1 MHALYVLLPALCIF
15 AIAYRY
21 YSAFL
26 ATKIWMLDDARK
38 TPAHTKFDGANYYPT
53 TKWVM
58 FGHHFAAITG
68 AGPLVGPMLA
78 AQFGYAPGFIWL
90 VAGCCIAGAVHDS
103 MILWASTRRGGKS
116 LPDII
121 KQEISPTIG
130 LVSAVTIIFILIV
143 ALAGLGV
150 AFVNALADSVWGT
163 FTVAM
168 TIPLGMF
175 MGFWMYVWR
184 KGRIQEATILGVIGL
199 LVALWA
205 GEPIS
210 RSDSWFASLFH
221 LSRTEIV
228 VALGVYGFAASMLPV
243 WLLLSPRGYLSS
255 FTKIGTIFLL
265 AIGVIIVN
273 PELKMPALSEFA
285 GGGGPII
292 PGPLFPFCF
301 ITIACGAI
309 SGFHSLISSGTTPK
323 MIDKETDI
331 RPVGYGAM
339 LIEGV
344 VGVMALIAA
353 ASMAPGDYFAINT
366 SPEVYSNLIFQGQQL
381 SPVHVPAVE
390 AAVNETIVGRTG
402 GAVSLAVGMA
412 LIFSSLPG
420 MGAMIAYW
428 YHFAIMFEALF
439 ILTTIDSGTRV
450 GRFLLQELMG
460 RVYKPMANP
469 NNLVAGA
476 VATLLMVL
484 SWGYFI
490 YTGQINTIWPMF
502 AVGNQLLGAVALAV
516 ATSIMVNTG
525 RQKYLWVTLVPL
537 SFLSVN
543 TMYGG
548 FLNVRDNYYPL
559 AVGANVDRNIEGW
572 ILTICTVVMMGLAVV
587 ILGAAAQK
595 WASVLNGGPV
605 PATAEVNG

>member
-1 MHALYVLLPALCIF
+1 MHALYVLLPALGIL

-21 YSAFL
+21 YSAFI
-26 ATKIWMLDDARK
+26 ATKVWMLDDARK
-38 TPAHTKFDGANYYPT
+38 TPAHTKYDGANFYPT

-90 VAGCCIAGAVHDS
+90 VAGCCLAGAVHDS

-116 LPDII
+116 LPDIV

-130 LVSAVTIIFILIV
+130 FVAAITIILILIV

-168 TIPLGMF
+168 TIPLGIF

-184 KGRIQEATILGVIGL
+184 KGKITEATVLGVAGL
-199 LVALWA
+199 LLALWA

-210 RSDSWFASLFH
+210 HSDSWFASLFH

-228 VALGVYGFAASMLPV
+228 IALGIYGFAASMLPV

-273 PELKMPALSEFA
+273 PELQMPALSEFA
-285 GGGGPII
+285 SGGGPII

-309 SGFHSLISSGTTPK
+309 SGFHALISSGTTPK
-323 MIDKETDI
+323 MIDKESDI

-344 VGVMALIAA
+344 VGIMALIAA

-366 SPEVYSNLIFQGQQL
+366 SPAVYQNLTFQGVDL
-381 SPVHVPAVE
+381 EPVNVHNVE
-390 AAVNETIVGRTG
+390 AAVGETVVGRTG

-412 LIFSSLPG
+412 QIFSALPG
-420 MGAMIAYW
+420 MQGLLAYW

-450 GRFLLQELMG
+450 GRFLLQEFMG
-460 RVYKPMANP
+460 RAYKPLADH
-469 NNLVAGA
+469 NNIFAGSL
-476 VATLLMVL
+476 ATLIMVF

-502 AVGNQLLGAVALAV
+502 AVGNQLLAAVALAV
-516 ATSIMVNTG
+516 ATSILINLG
-525 RQKYLWVTLVPL
+525 RTKYIWVTLLPL
-537 SFLSVN
+537 VFLSIN
-543 TMYGG
+543 TLWGG
-548 FLNVRDNYYPL
+548 ILNITGNYYPL
-559 AVGANVDRNIEGW
+559 AVGPDPARNVEGW
-572 ILTICTVVMMGLAVV
+572 ILTVATVFMIVLALI

-595 WASVLNGGPV
+595 WLSVLNGGPV
-605 PATAEVNG
+605 PATAERS

>member
-1 MHALYVLLPALCIF
+1 MHALYVLLPALGIL

-21 YSAFL
+21 YSAFI
-26 ATKIWMLDDARK
+26 ATKVWMLDDARK
-38 TPAHTKFDGANYYPT
+38 TPAHTKYDGANFYPT

-90 VAGCCIAGAVHDS
+90 VAGCCLAGAVHDS

-116 LPDII
+116 LPDIV

-130 LVSAVTIIFILIV
+130 FVAAITIILILVV

-168 TIPLGMF
+168 TIPLGIF

-184 KGRIQEATILGVIGL
+184 KGKITEATILGVAGL
-199 LVALWA
+199 LLALWA

-210 RSDSWFASLFH
+210 HSDSWFASLFH
-221 LSRTEIV
+221 LSRNQIV
-228 VALGVYGFAASMLPV
+228 VALGIYGFAASMLPV

-273 PELKMPALSEFA
+273 PELQMPALSEFA

-309 SGFHSLISSGTTPK
+309 SGFHALISSGTTPK
-323 MIDKETDI
+323 MIDKESDI

-344 VGVMALIAA
+344 VGIMALIAA

-366 SPEVYSNLIFQGQQL
+366 PPAVYQNLTFQGVDL
-381 SPVHVPAVE
+381 EPVNVHNVE
-390 AAVNETIVGRTG
+390 AAVGETVVGRTG

-412 LIFSSLPG
+412 QIFASLPG
-420 MGAMIAYW
+420 MQGLLAYW

-450 GRFLLQELMG
+450 GRFLLQEFMG
-460 RVYKPMANP
+460 RAYKPLADH
-469 NNLVAGA
+469 NNIFAGSL
-476 VATLLMVL
+476 ATLIMVF

-502 AVGNQLLGAVALAV
+502 AVGNQLLAAVALAV
-516 ATSIMVNTG
+516 ATSILINLG
-525 RQKYLWVTLVPL
+525 RTKYIWVTLLPL

-543 TMYGG
+543 TLYGG
-548 FLNVRDNYYPL
+548 FLNIRDNYYPL
-559 AVGANVDRNIEGW
+559 AVGANAARNMEGW
-572 ILTICTVVMMGLAVV
+572 ILTVCTAVMIVLAVV
-587 ILGAAAQK
+587 ILGAAVQK
-595 WASVLNGGPV
+595 WLSVLNGGPV
-605 PATAEVNG
+605 PATAERG

>member
-1 MHALYVLLPALCIF
+1 MHALYVLLPALAIL

-21 YSAFL
+21 YSAFI
-26 ATKIWMLDDARK
+26 ATRVWMLDDARK
-38 TPAHTKFDGANYYPT
+38 TPAHTKYDGANYYPT

-90 VAGCCIAGAVHDS
+90 VAGCCLAGAVHDS
-103 MILWASTRRGGKS
+103 MILWASTRRGGRS
-116 LPDII
+116 LPDIV

-130 LVSAVTIIFILIV
+130 FVAAITIILILIV

-168 TIPLGMF
+168 TIPLGIF

-184 KGRIQEATILGVIGL
+184 KGKITEATVLGVAGL
-199 LVALWA
+199 LFALWA

-210 RSDSWFASLFH
+210 RSDSWFANLFH

-273 PELKMPALSEFA
+273 PELQMPALSEFA

-309 SGFHSLISSGTTPK
+309 SGFHALISSGTTPK
-323 MIDKETDI
+323 MIDKESDI

-344 VGVMALIAA
+344 VGIMALIAA
-353 ASMAPGDYFAINT
+353 ASMAPGDYFAINVAPAT
-366 SPEVYSNLIFQGQQL
+366 YANLTFQGVDMV
-381 SPVHVPAVE
+381 PVNVPAIE
-390 AAVNETIVGRTG
+390 QAVGETVVGRTG

-412 LIFSSLPG
+412 QIFSALPG
-420 MGAMIAYW
+420 MQGLLAYW

-450 GRFLLQELMG
+450 GRFLLQEFMG
-460 RVYKPMANP
+460 RAYAPFARPDNVF
-469 NNLVAGA
+469 AGS
-476 VATLLMVL
+476 VATLIMVF

-502 AVGNQLLGAVALAV
+502 AVGNQLLAAVALAV
-516 ATSIMVNTG
+516 ATSILINLG
-525 RQKYLWVTLVPL
+525 RTKYIWVTVLPLV
-537 SFLSVN
+537 FLSVN
-543 TMYGG
+543 TFYGG
-548 FLNVRDNYYPL
+548 LLNITGNYYPL
-559 AVGANVDRNIEGW
+559 AVGPDPARNMEGW
-572 ILTICTVVMMGLAVV
+572 ILTVCTAFMIVLALI
-587 ILGAAAQK
+587 ILGAAIQK
-595 WASVLNGGPV
+595 WISVLTGGPV
-605 PATAEVNG
+605 PATAEQG

>member
-1 MHALYVLLPALCIF
+1 M

-26 ATKIWMLDDARK
+26 STKIWMLDDARQ
-38 TPAHTKFDGANYYPT
+38 TPAHAKYDGANYYPT
-53 TKWVM
+53 SKWVM

-90 VAGCCIAGAVHDS
+90 VAGCCLAGAVHDS
-103 MILWASTRRGGKS
+103 MVLWASVRRGGKS
-116 LPDII
+116 LPDIV
-121 KQEISPTIG
+121 KQEISPFIG
-130 LVSAVTIIFILIV
+130 FVSAIAILFILVI
-143 ALAGLGV
+143 ALAGLGI

-168 TIPLGMF
+168 TVPLGMF
-175 MGFWMYVWR
+175 MGLWMYVWR
-184 KGRIQEATILGVIGL
+184 RGKITEATVLGVIGL
-199 LVALWA
+199 FFALYL

-210 RSDSWFASLFH
+210 HSNSWFANLFH
-221 LSRTEIV
+221 LNRTGIV
-228 VALGVYGFAASMLPV
+228 VALGIYGFAASMLPV

-265 AIGVIIVN
+265 AVGVIIVN
-273 PELKMPALSEFA
+273 PELTMPALSEFA

-309 SGFHSLISSGTTPK
+309 SGFHALISSGTTPK
-323 MIDKETDI
+323 MIDKESDI

-344 VGVMALIAA
+344 VGIMALIAA
-353 ASMAPGDYFAINT
+353 ASMAPGDYFAINVPPAT
-366 SPEVYSNLIFQGQQL
+366 YANLHFQGIQMV
-381 SPVHVPAVE
+381 PVNVPGIE
-390 AAVNETIVGRTG
+390 QIVGENVIGRTG

-412 LIFSSLPG
+412 QIFSALPG
-420 MGAMIAYW
+420 MNGLLAYW

-450 GRFLLQELMG
+450 GRFLLQEFMG
-460 RVYKPMANP
+460 RVYEPFARPDN
-469 NNLVAGA
+469 VFAGA
-476 VATLLMVL
+476 LATAMMVL
-484 SWGYFI
+484 AWAYFI

-502 AVGNQLLGAVALAV
+502 GVANQLLATVALAV
-516 ATSIMVNTG
+516 CTSILINLG
-525 RQKYLWVTLVPL
+525 RSKYIWVTVAPL
-537 SFLSVN
+537 LFLGTN
-543 TMYGG
+543 TLYGG
-548 FLNVRDNYYPL
+548 YLNITGNYYPL
-559 AVGANVDRNIEGW
+559 AVGANAARHSEGW
-572 ILTICTVVMMGLAVV
+572 ILTICTTIMMVLAVIV
-587 ILGAAAQK
+587 LGGAVQK
-595 WASVLNGGPV
+595 WAAVLNGGRA
-605 PATAEVNG
+605 PATAGTA

>member
-1 MHALYVLLPALCIF
+1 MHALYLVLPALGIL

-26 ATKIWMLDDARK
+26 ATRVWMLDDARK
-38 TPAHTKFDGANYYPT
+38 TPAHTKYDGANYYPT
-53 TKWVM
+53 SKWVM

-78 AQFGYAPGFIWL
+78 TQFGYAPGLIWL
-90 VAGCCIAGAVHDS
+90 VAGCCIAGAVHDG
-103 MILWASTRRGGKS
+103 MVLWASTRRGGKS
-116 LPDII
+116 LPDIV
-121 KQEISPTIG
+121 KQEISPAMGFVAAI
-130 LVSAVTIIFILIV
+130 VIILILVV

-175 MGFWMYVWR
+175 MGMWMYVWR
-184 KGRIQEATILGVIGL
+184 KGKTTEATVIGVIGL

-210 RSDSWFASLFH
+210 HSDSWFAGLFH
-221 LSRTEIV
+221 LSREQIV
-228 VALGVYGFAASMLPV
+228 IALGVYGFAASMMPV

-265 AIGVIIVN
+265 ALGVIIVN
-273 PELKMPALSEFA
+273 PEFKMPALSEFA
-285 GGGGPII
+285 GGGGPIV

-309 SGFHSLISSGTTPK
+309 SGFHALISSGTTPK
-323 MIDKETDI
+323 MIDKESDI

-339 LIEGV
+339 LVEGV
-344 VGVMALIAA
+344 VGLMALTAA

-366 SPEVYSNLIFQGQQL
+366 PPAVYANLTFQGVDL
-381 SPVHVPAVE
+381 APVNVPAIE
-390 AAVNETIVGRTG
+390 QAVGETVVGRTG

-412 LIFSSLPG
+412 QIFAALPG
-420 MGAMIAYW
+420 MSGLLAYW

-439 ILTTIDSGTRV
+439 ILTTVDSGTRV
-450 GRFLLQELMG
+450 GRFLLQEFMG
-460 RVYKPMANP
+460 RAYKPFARHDNI
-469 NNLVAGA
+469 LAGSI
-476 VATLLMVL
+476 ATLIMVL

-490 YTGQINTIWPMF
+490 YTGQVTTIWPLF
-502 AVGNQLLGAVALAV
+502 AVGNQLLASVALAV
-516 ATSIMVNTG
+516 CTSILVNLG
-525 RQKYLWVTLVPL
+525 RSKYIWVTLVPL
-537 SFLSVN
+537 VFLGTN
-543 TMYGG
+543 TLYGG
-548 FLNVRDNYYPL
+548 YLNITTNYYPL
-559 AVGANVDRNIEGW
+559 AVGANAARNVEGW
-572 ILTICTVVMMGLAVV
+572 ILTICTVVMMVLAVV
-587 ILGAAAQK
+587 ILGAAIQK
-595 WASVLNGGPV
+595 WVSVMNGGPV
-605 PATAEVNG
+605 PATAETA

>member
-1 MHALYVLLPALCIF
+1 MHALYVLLPALGIL

-21 YSAFL
+21 YSAFI
-26 ATKIWMLDDARK
+26 ATRVWMLDDARK
-38 TPAHTKFDGANYYPT
+38 TPAHTKYDGANFYPT
-53 TKWVM
+53 SKWVM

-90 VAGCCIAGAVHDS
+90 VAGCCLAGAVHDS

-116 LPDII
+116 LPDIV

-130 LVSAVTIIFILIV
+130 FVAAITIILILVV

-168 TIPLGMF
+168 TIPLGIF

-184 KGRIQEATILGVIGL
+184 KGKITEATVLGVAGL
-199 LVALWA
+199 LFALWA

-210 RSDSWFASLFH
+210 HSDSWFASLFH
-221 LSRTEIV
+221 LSRTQIV
-228 VALGVYGFAASMLPV
+228 IALGVYGFAASMLPV

-265 AIGVIIVN
+265 AIGVVIVN

-309 SGFHSLISSGTTPK
+309 SGFHALISSGTTPK
-323 MIDKETDI
+323 MIDKESDI

-339 LIEGV
+339 LIEGC
-344 VGVMALIAA
+344 VGIMALIAA
-353 ASMAPGDYFAINT
+353 ASMAPGDYFVINT
-366 SPEVYSNLIFQGQQL
+366 PPAVYSNLTFQGQQL
-381 SPVHVPAVE
+381 APVNVPGIE
-390 AAVNETIVGRTG
+390 AAVGETVTGRTG

-412 LIFSSLPG
+412 QIFASLPG
-420 MGAMIAYW
+420 MQGLLAYW

-450 GRFLLQELMG
+450 GRFLLQEFMG
-460 RVYKPMANP
+460 RAYAPFARHDNVF
-469 NNLVAGA
+469 AGSL
-476 VATLLMVL
+476 ATLIMVF

-502 AVGNQLLGAVALAV
+502 AVGNQLLASVALAV
-516 ATSIMVNTG
+516 ATSILINLG
-525 RQKYLWVTLVPL
+525 RTKYIWVTLFPL
-537 SFLSVN
+537 AFLSLN
-543 TMYGG
+543 TLYGG
-548 FLNVRDNYYPL
+548 VLNITGNYYPL
-559 AVGANVDRNIEGW
+559 AVGANAARNLEGW
-572 ILTICTVVMMGLAVV
+572 ILTICTAVMIVLALV
-587 ILGAAAQK
+587 ILGAAIQK
-595 WASVLNGGPV
+595 WISVMSGGAV
-605 PATAEVNG
+605 PATAERP

>member
-1 MHALYVLLPALCIF
+1 MHALYVLLPALGIL

-21 YSAFL
+21 YSAFI
-26 ATKIWMLDDARK
+26 ATKVWMLDDARK
-38 TPAHTKFDGANYYPT
+38 TPAHTKYDGANFYPT

-90 VAGCCIAGAVHDS
+90 VAGCCLAGAVHDS

-116 LPDII
+116 LPDIV

-130 LVSAVTIIFILIV
+130 FVAAITIILILVV

-168 TIPLGMF
+168 TIPLGIF

-184 KGRIQEATILGVIGL
+184 KGKITEATVIGVAGL

-210 RSDSWFASLFH
+210 HSDSWFASLFH

-228 VALGVYGFAASMLPV
+228 IALGIYGFAASMLPV

-273 PELKMPALSEFA
+273 PELQMPALSEFA
-285 GGGGPII
+285 SGGGPII

-309 SGFHSLISSGTTPK
+309 SGFHALISSGTTPK
-323 MIDKETDI
+323 MIDKESDI

-344 VGVMALIAA
+344 VGIMALIAA

-366 SPEVYSNLIFQGQQL
+366 TPAVYQNLTFQGVDL
-381 SPVHVPAVE
+381 EPVNVHNVE
-390 AAVNETIVGRTG
+390 AAVGETVVGRTG

-412 LIFSSLPG
+412 QIFSALPG
-420 MGAMIAYW
+420 MQGLLAYW

-450 GRFLLQELMG
+450 GRFLLQEFMG
-460 RVYKPMANP
+460 RAYKPFADH
-469 NNLVAGA
+469 NNLFAGSI
-476 VATLLMVL
+476 ATLIMVV

-502 AVGNQLLGAVALAV
+502 AVGNQLLAAVALAV
-516 ATSIMVNTG
+516 ATSILINLG
-525 RQKYLWVTLVPL
+525 RTKYIWVTLLPL
-537 SFLSVN
+537 SFLSLN
-543 TMYGG
+543 TLYGG
-548 FLNVRDNYYPL
+548 FLNIRDNYYPL
-559 AVGANVDRNIEGW
+559 AVGANAARNMEGW
-572 ILTICTVVMMGLAVV
+572 ILTVCTAVMIVLALI
-587 ILGAAAQK
+587 ILGAAVQK
-595 WASVLNGGPV
+595 WLSVLNGGPV
-605 PATAEVNG
+605 PATAERS

>member
-53 TKWVM
+53 SKWVM

-90 VAGCCIAGAVHDS
+90 VAGCCLAGAVHDS

-116 LPDII
+116 LPDIV

-130 LVSAVTIIFILIV
+130 LVAAITIIFILIV

-168 TIPLGMF
+168 TIPLGIF

-184 KGRIQEATILGVIGL
+184 KGKIQEATILGVIGL
-199 LVALWA
+199 LIALWA

-285 GGGGPII
+285 AGGGPII

-323 MIDKETDI
+323 MIDKESDI

-344 VGVMALIAA
+344 VGLMALIAA

-366 SPEVYSNLIFQGQQL
+366 SPAVYSTLHFQGAQL
-381 SPVHVPAVE
+381 VPVDVHAVE
-390 AAVNETIVGRTG
+390 AAVGETVVGRTG

-412 LIFSSLPG
+412 MIFSSLPG
-420 MGAMIAYW
+420 MKGLLAYW

-460 RVYKPMANP
+460 YAYKPFANP
-469 NNLVAGA
+469 NNLFAGA
-476 VATLLMVL
+476 LATLLMVL

-516 ATSIMVNTG
+516 ATSILINLG
-525 RQKYLWVTLVPL
+525 RKQYIWVTLLPL

-559 AVGANVDRNIEGW
+559 AVGANAARNMEGW
-572 ILTICTVVMMGLAVV
+572 ILTICTILMMVLAVI
-587 ILGAAAQK
+587 ILGAAVQK
-595 WASVLNGGPV
+595 WMSVLSGGPV
-605 PATAEVNG
+605 PATAEANG

>member
-469 NNLVAGA
+469 NNLAAGA

>member
-1 MHALYVLLPALCIF
+1 MHALYVLLPALGLL

-21 YSAFL
+21 YSAFI
-26 ATKIWMLDDARK
+26 ATRVWMLDDARK
-38 TPAHTKFDGANYYPT
+38 TPAHTKYDGANYYPT

-90 VAGCCIAGAVHDS
+90 VAGCCLAGAVHDS

-116 LPDII
+116 LPDIV

-130 LVSAVTIIFILIV
+130 FVAAVTIILILVV

-168 TIPLGMF
+168 TIPLGIF

-184 KGRIQEATILGVIGL
+184 KGKITEATVLGVAGL
-199 LVALWA
+199 LFALWA

-210 RSDSWFASLFH
+210 RSDSWFAGLFH
-221 LSRTEIV
+221 LSREQIV
-228 VALGVYGFAASMLPV
+228 IALGVYGFAASMLPV

-273 PELKMPALSEFA
+273 PQLQMPALSEFA
-285 GGGGPII
+285 AGGGPII

-309 SGFHSLISSGTTPK
+309 SGFHALISSGTTPK
-323 MIDKETDI
+323 MIDKESDI

-344 VGVMALIAA
+344 VGIMALIAA
-353 ASMAPGDYFAINT
+353 ASMAPGDYFAINVAPAT
-366 SPEVYSNLIFQGQQL
+366 YANLVFEGQQMV
-381 SPVHVPAVE
+381 PVNVPAIE
-390 AAVNETIVGRTG
+390 QAVGETVMGRTG

-412 LIFSSLPG
+412 QIFAALPG
-420 MGAMIAYW
+420 MQGLLAYW

-450 GRFLLQELMG
+450 GRFLLQEFMG
-460 RVYKPMANP
+460 RAYAPFARP
-469 NNLVAGA
+469 DNLFAGS
-476 VATLLMVL
+476 VATLIMVF

-516 ATSIMVNTG
+516 ATSILINLG
-525 RQKYLWVTLVPL
+525 RTKYIWVTLVPL
-537 SFLSVN
+537 SFLSLN
-543 TMYGG
+543 TLYGG
-548 FLNVRDNYYPL
+548 FLNIRDNYYPL
-559 AVGANVDRNIEGW
+559 AIGANAARNTEGW
-572 ILTICTVVMMGLAVV
+572 ILTICTAVMIVLALV
-587 ILGAAAQK
+587 ILGAAVQK
-595 WASVLNGGPV
+595 WISIWNGGPV
-605 PATAEVNG
+605 PATAEQA

>member
-1 MHALYVLLPALCIF
+1 MHALYILLPALGIL

-26 ATKIWMLDDARK
+26 ANRVWMLDDART
-38 TPAHTKFDGANYYPT
+38 TPAHTKYDGANFYPT
-53 TKWVM
+53 SRWVM

-90 VAGCCIAGAVHDS
+90 VAGCCIAGAVHDA
-103 MILWASTRRGGKS
+103 MVLWASVRRGGKS
-116 LPDII
+116 LPDIV
-121 KQEISPTIG
+121 KQEISPFIG
-130 LVSAVTIIFILIV
+130 FVAAITIILILVV

-184 KGRIQEATILGVIGL
+184 KGKITEATVLGVIGL
-199 LVALWA
+199 LLALYL

-210 RSDSWFASLFH
+210 RSDSWFAALFH
-221 LSRTEIV
+221 LSRTQIV
-228 VALGVYGFAASMLPV
+228 IALGVYGFMASMLPV

-265 AIGVIIVN
+265 ALGVIIVN

-309 SGFHSLISSGTTPK
+309 SGFHALISSGTTPK
-323 MIDKETDI
+323 MIDKESDI

-344 VGVMALIAA
+344 VGIMALIAA
-353 ASMAPGDYFAINT
+353 ASMAPGDYFAINVAPAT
-366 SPEVYSNLIFQGQQL
+366 YANLTFQGVQMV
-381 SPVHVPAVE
+381 PVNVPAIE
-390 AAVNETIVGRTG
+390 QAVGENVIGRTG

-412 LIFSSLPG
+412 QIFASLPG
-420 MGAMIAYW
+420 MQSLLAYW

-450 GRFLLQELMG
+450 GRFLIQEFMG
-460 RVYKPMANP
+460 RVHAPLARGDNWI
-469 NNLVAGA
+469 AGS
-476 VATLLMVL
+476 VATVIMVF

-490 YTGQINTIWPMF
+490 YTGQINTIWPLF
-502 AVGNQLLGAVALAV
+502 AVGNQLLASVALAV
-516 ATSIMVNTG
+516 ATSILINMG
-525 RQKYLWVTLVPL
+525 RTRYIWTTLVPL
-537 SFLSVN
+537 IFLGTN
-543 TMYGG
+543 TLYGG
-548 FLNVRDNYYPL
+548 YLNVTTNYYPL
-559 AVGANVDRNIEGW
+559 AVGANLARHTEGW
-572 ILTICTVVMMGLAVV
+572 ILTICTVFMMVLALI
-587 ILGAAAQK
+587 ILGAAVQK
-595 WASVLNGGPV
+595 WISVLNGGPV
-605 PATAEVNG
+605 PATAETA

>member
-1 MHALYVLLPALCIF
+1 MHALYVLLPALAIL

-21 YSAFL
+21 YSAFI
-26 ATKIWMLDDARK
+26 ATRVWMLDDARK
-38 TPAHTKFDGANYYPT
+38 TPAHTKYDGANFYPT
-53 TKWVM
+53 SKWVM

-90 VAGCCIAGAVHDS
+90 VAGCCLAGAVHDS

-116 LPDII
+116 LPDIV

-130 LVSAVTIIFILIV
+130 FVAAITIILILVV

-168 TIPLGMF
+168 TIPLGIF

-184 KGRIQEATILGVIGL
+184 KGKITEATVLGVAGL
-199 LVALWA
+199 LIALWA

-210 RSDSWFASLFH
+210 RSDSWFAGLFH
-221 LSRTEIV
+221 LSREQIV
-228 VALGVYGFAASMLPV
+228 IALGVYGFAASMLPV

-273 PELKMPALSEFA
+273 PELKMPALSEYA

-309 SGFHSLISSGTTPK
+309 SGFHALISSGTTPK
-323 MIDKETDI
+323 MIDKESDI

-344 VGVMALIAA
+344 VGIMALIAA
-353 ASMAPGDYFAINT
+353 ASMAPGDYFAINVPPAT
-366 SPEVYSNLIFQGQQL
+366 YANLVFEGQQMV
-381 SPVHVPAVE
+381 PVNVPAIE
-390 AAVNETIVGRTG
+390 QAVGETVVGRTG

-412 LIFSSLPG
+412 QIFASLPG
-420 MGAMIAYW
+420 MQGLLAYW

-450 GRFLLQELMG
+450 GRFLLQEFMG
-460 RVYKPMANP
+460 RAYQPLARHDNVF
-469 NNLVAGA
+469 AGSL
-476 VATLLMVL
+476 ATLIMVF

-502 AVGNQLLGAVALAV
+502 AVGNQLLASVALAV
-516 ATSIMVNTG
+516 ATSILINLG
-525 RQKYLWVTLVPL
+525 RSKYIWVTIAPL
-537 SFLSVN
+537 SFLSLN
-543 TMYGG
+543 TLYGG
-548 FLNVRDNYYPL
+548 FLNITGNYYPL
-559 AVGANVDRNIEGW
+559 AVGANAARHMEGW
-572 ILTICTVVMMGLAVV
+572 ILTICTAVMIVLAVI
-587 ILGAAAQK
+587 ILGAAIQK
-595 WASVLNGGPV
+595 WISVLNGGPV
-605 PATAEVNG
+605 PATAEQA

>member
-1 MHALYVLLPALCIF
+1 MHALYVLLPALGVL

-26 ATKIWMLDDARK
+26 ATKVWMVDDART
-38 TPAHTKFDGANYYPT
+38 TPAHTKYDGANYYPT
-53 TKWVM
+53 SRWVM

-103 MILWASTRRGGKS
+103 MVLWASTRRGGRS
-116 LPDII
+116 LPDIV

-130 LVSAVTIIFILIV
+130 FVAAITIILILVV

-168 TIPLGMF
+168 TVPLGMF
-175 MGFWMYVWR
+175 MGLWMYVWR
-184 KGRIQEATILGVIGL
+184 KGRITEATVLGVLGL
-199 LVALWA
+199 LLALYL

-210 RSDSWFASLFH
+210 RSDTWFAHLFH
-221 LSRTEIV
+221 LSRNQIV

-265 AIGVIIVN
+265 ALGVIIVN

-309 SGFHSLISSGTTPK
+309 SGFHALISSGTTPK
-323 MIDKETDI
+323 MIDKESDI
-331 RPVGYGAM
+331 RVVGYGAM
-339 LIEGV
+339 LVEGV
-344 VGVMALIAA
+344 VGLMALIAA
-353 ASMAPGDYFAINT
+353 ASMAPGDYFAINVPPAT
-366 SPEVYSNLIFQGQQL
+366 YANLHFQGVQMV
-381 SPVHVPAVE
+381 PVHVPEIQAMVGE
-390 AAVNETIVGRTG
+390 NVIGRTG

-412 LIFSSLPG
+412 QIFAALPG
-420 MGAMIAYW
+420 MSHLLAYW

-450 GRFLLQELMG
+450 GRFLIQEFMG
-460 RVYKPMANP
+460 RVHAPFARPDNWI
-469 NNLVAGA
+469 AGA
-476 VATLLMVL
+476 VATLIMVL

-490 YTGQINTIWPMF
+490 YTGQINTIWPLF
-502 AVGNQLLGAVALAV
+502 AVGNQLLAAVALAV
-516 ATSIMVNTG
+516 CTSILINLGRTKYIWTTLIPLAFLGTNT
-525 RQKYLWVTLVPL
+525 L
-537 SFLSVN
+537 
-543 TMYGG
+543 YGG
-548 FLNVRDNYYPL
+548 FLNIRDNYYPL
-559 AVGANVDRNIEGW
+559 AVGANAARNVEGW
-572 ILTICTVVMMGLAVV
+572 ILTTCTAVMMVLAVV
-587 ILGAAAQK
+587 ILGAAIQK
-595 WASVLNGGPV
+595 WISVLNGGPV
-605 PATAEVNG
+605 PATAETA